1 MSIQITNK
9 RICKFYK
16 EHPTIPIDTVN
27 LLFIDLMEKILFD
40 TNSELIQSKWMTT
53 IADNASDMQQL
64 RETVTA
70 LKQSMNGVN
79 NDITTSIINKMA
91 DMKREYLDEVRAIIQ
106 TNTHEKLGPLLE
118 KNNSILIDKTAL
130 MMGDILPK
138 NQTLYHSQL
147 AETLRSFS
155 KTISEDTHML
165 IQSVDQ
171 QSIKDQLQN
180 FEMKSALMIQ
190 TVQQPLYSFITASEE
205 RIHADMNHIKESTL
219 TNHTLQQ
226 KIVSELDGIAC
237 KFRDLQASQQ
247 YYDKQLISILTKS
260 YNCAEI
266 TTLPANAGTLLMK
279 RIRKTNVLICNKDSE
294 TNVLADDIY
303 PFLQLIDEHRCNGVF
318 ISQHSGIST
327 KKNYQIELHNGNII
341 VYLHNVAYTPAKI
354 ESAMD
359 IIDNLASKLRQI
371 KPHGDD
377 DCAIPRD
384 ILDTINNEYQLF
396 LTQKNAVIE
405 VFKESQKKVLAQVDE
420 IRFPSLDK
428 FLSTKYSAP
437 IQKPGLKCDL
447 CKSFTG
453 NNLKAL
459 AAHKRGC
466 IRKHTVSAPINA
478 NTNANTIIISAK

>member
-118 KNNSILIDKTAL
+118 KNNSILIDKTAI

-147 AETLRSFS
+147 AETLQSFS

-219 TNHTLQQ
+219 TNHTL
-226 KIVSELDGIAC
+226 
-237 KFRDLQASQQ
+237 
-247 YYDKQLISILTKS
+247 
-260 YNCAEI
+260 
-266 TTLPANAGTLLMK
+266 
-279 RIRKTNVLICNKDSE
+279 
-294 TNVLADDIY
+294 
-303 PFLQLIDEHRCNGVF
+303 
-318 ISQHSGIST
+318 
-327 KKNYQIELHNGNII
+327 
-341 VYLHNVAYTPAKI
+341 
-354 ESAMD
+354 
-359 IIDNLASKLRQI
+359 
-371 KPHGDD
+371 
-377 DCAIPRD
+377 
-384 ILDTINNEYQLF
+384 
-396 LTQKNAVIE
+396 
-405 VFKESQKKVLAQVDE
+405 
-420 IRFPSLDK
+420 
-428 FLSTKYSAP
+428 
-437 IQKPGLKCDL
+437 
-447 CKSFTG
+447 
-453 NNLKAL
+453 
-459 AAHKRGC
+459 
-466 IRKHTVSAPINA
+466 
-478 NTNANTIIISAK
+478 